1 MDVYME
7 NNGLKEIEMAKR
19 KVGRPK
25 GSRGKQPNWKFTP
38 KRQGN
43 LKKARRVNA
52 LARKRIGAM
61 RITASNRDAYQRAV
75 KQISKRG
82 G

>member
-1 MDVYME
+1 
-7 NNGLKEIEMAKR
+7 MAKR

-25 GSRGKQPNWKFTP
+25 GSKGKQPNWEFTDAR
-38 KRQGN
+38 KGN

-52 LARKRIGAM
+52 LARKRIGAA

-75 KQISKRG
+75 RQITGKRKK
-82 G
+82 

>member
-1 MDVYME
+1 
-7 NNGLKEIEMAKR
+7 MAKR

-25 GSRGKQPNWKFTP
+25 GSGGKQPNWKFTP
-38 KRQGN
+38 RRREN

-52 LARKRIGAM
+52 LARKRIGSA
-61 RITASNRDAYQRAV
+61 IVTPANRDAYRRAV
-75 KQISKRG
+75 REITRRG